1 LVSRFVSTTGF
12 FIYVKPLFLK
22 QLMSSQKIKYPGING
37 LRAISILFVII
48 GHLVLKN
55 NVYDKLPS
63 GSLAPFLNFFGNAH
77 MGVNMFF
84 IISGFL
90 ITSLLLAEEK
100 KRRSVSVDSFYIRR
114 VLRIFP
120 AYYFLLSVYIILQLF
135 GFIHLNAQSWITS
148 ITYTKYFN
156 WTNDWETSHAWSLSI
171 EEQFYL
177 LWPLIFICGDKTRKI
192 FAIVIF
198 FIPPVIRTYVHF
210 HPVSWINDLTIFIR
224 IDAIATGCLLAL
236 YKDFIL
242 KKLRSHFKLK
252 FLLALICL
260 FFLQYLPGFE
270 ISSGL
275 HIGMFVI
282 PFGSTYG
289 TVGNLLM
296 SVIFMYSVFGEHGY
310 WFKFLESRIMNY
322 IGILS
327 YSIYL
332 WQQIFLMNTY
342 WITQFPQN
350 LFFLFLMANISYY
363 IIERPF
369 LKLKTKFQRVRH
381 Q

>member
-1 LVSRFVSTTGF
+1 
-12 FIYVKPLFLK
+12 
-22 QLMSSQKIKYPGING
+22 MNSQKIKYPGING
-37 LRAISILFVII
+37 LRALSILFVII

-63 GSLAPFLNFFGNAH
+63 GLLLPFINFFGNAH
-77 MGVNMFF
+77 VGVNMFF

-100 KRRSVSVDSFYIRR
+100 KRRSVSVNDFYMRR

-120 AYYFLLSVYIILQLF
+120 AYYFMLLVYFILQLL
-135 GFIHLNAQSWITS
+135 GFIHLTSESWITS

-156 WTNDWETSHAWSLSI
+156 WSTDWETGHAWSLSI

-177 LWPLIFICGDKTRKI
+177 VWPFIFILGNRLRKS
-192 FAIVIF
+192 FAIIIF
-198 FIPPVIRTYVHF
+198 FIPPFIRIYTHF

-224 IDAIATGCLLAL
+224 IDAIATGCILAL

-242 KKLRSHFKLK
+242 RKLTPRFRIK
-252 FLLALICL
+252 FFSAVIALLAL
-260 FFLQYLPGFE
+260 QYLTIIE
-270 ISSGL
+270 LKYGL
-275 HIGMFVI
+275 HIAIFLI

-289 TVGNLLM
+289 TAGNLLM
-296 SVIFMYSVFGEHGY
+296 SVIFMYSVFGEHGN
-310 WFKFLESRIMNY
+310 WFKFLEGRIMNY

-332 WQQIFLMNTY
+332 WQQIFLMNTF

-350 LFFLFLMANISYY
+350 IFFLFVAANISYY
-363 IIERPF
+363 FIERPF

-381 Q
+381 E